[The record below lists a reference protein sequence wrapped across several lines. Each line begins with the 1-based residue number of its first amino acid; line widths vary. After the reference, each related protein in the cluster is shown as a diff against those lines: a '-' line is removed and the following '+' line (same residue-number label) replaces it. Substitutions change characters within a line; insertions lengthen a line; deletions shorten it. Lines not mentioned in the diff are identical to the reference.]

1 LKLASGQFSSPKIS
15 ASTAVLKQTKEV
27 IDPLLIFELGKAS
40 VIKTEV
46 SKRTIHFVGKIKID
60 SFIFHLENIFSI
72 YLPKVIWYNYY
83 VIPRTFQWELKRIG
97 SSLAYMTSPA
107 GQFDTILPSYLRQVS
122 VSES

>member
-27 IDPLLIFELGKAS
+27 IDPLLIFEQKKAS

-107 GQFDTILPSYLRQVS
+107 GQFDTILPRI
-122 VSES
+122 